1 MIRQLWDSDAHGSF
15 HESGSM
21 FDFRAGGLS
30 TSSNQLYIN
39 IVINVNIYVHEVF
52 IVRMGHAHPQSETQ
66 FCVTTDRYAA
76 VI

>member
-30 TSSNQLYIN
+30 LNYDVPSDIARN
-39 IVINVNIYVHEVF
+39 ILDITFH
-52 IVRMGHAHPQSETQ
+52 T
-66 FCVTTDRYAA
+66 
-76 VI
+76 

>member
-39 IVINVNIYVHEVF
+39 SVIHVNICIYVD
-52 IVRMGHAHPQSETQ
+52 IN
-66 FCVTTDRYAA
+66 
-76 VI
+76 I